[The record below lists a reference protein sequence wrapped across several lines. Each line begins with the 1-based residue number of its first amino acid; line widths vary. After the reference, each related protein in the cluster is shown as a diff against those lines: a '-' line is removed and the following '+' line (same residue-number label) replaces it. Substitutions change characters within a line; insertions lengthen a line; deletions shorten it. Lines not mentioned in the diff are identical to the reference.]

1 MRLLPLLVC
10 ALWASSAVAH
20 EYWIE
25 PQDFTPP
32 ADGMLVA
39 DLVNGEHF
47 AGTRLPYL
55 PARTVSYVVAR
66 DGRIEPVEAR
76 IGDRPALNM
85 ESLGDGLHVVAY
97 ESTYSQVTYDD
108 FAKFLRFAGHK
119 DLIGGAEAVEA
130 AHRDR
135 GLPED
140 RFTESYARFS
150 KTLIGAGSGE
160 GSDLRLGLLT
170 ELVALDNPYTDNLS
184 EGFRVQLYYDGAVRG
199 DEQVEILARAPD
211 GTVEISTVRTDS
223 RGVAVIPVLPG
234 HDYMLDAVVL
244 REPGEERVA
253 RFDAVWETLWA
264 NLTFT
269 VPD

>member
-1 MRLLPLLVC
+1 MRFLPLYLC

-25 PQDFTPP
+25 PQDFAPP

-39 DLVNGEHF
+39 DLVNGEEF
-47 AGTRLPYL
+47 EGTRLPYL
-55 PARTVSYVVAR
+55 PARTVSYVVAH
-66 DGRIEPVEAR
+66 DGRLQPVEAR

-85 ESLGDGLHVVAY
+85 QSLGDGLHVVAFQ
-97 ESTYSQVTYDD
+97 SGWSQVTYDE
-108 FAKFLRFAGHK
+108 FAAFLRFAGHK

-130 AHRDR
+130 AHRAR

-140 RFTESYARFS
+140 RFTEAYARYS
-150 KTLIGAGSGE
+150 KSLIGAGSGE
-160 GSDLRLGLLT
+160 GADRRLGLET
-170 ELVALDNPYTDNLS
+170 ELVALDNPYTDDLTD
-184 EGFRVQLYYDGAVRG
+184 GLRVRLYYAGEVRG
-199 DEQVEILARAPD
+199 REQVEIPARAPD
-211 GTVEISTVRTDS
+211 GSVAVSTVRTDS

-244 REPGEERVA
+244 REPGAERVA

-264 NLTFT
+264 NLTFS